1 VVSPRLYREGD
12 RVTLTIPGV
21 IAQVD
26 PEDPAR
32 HHLRYG
38 RQGVVYFRTDD
49 DSIDHVRVATADW
62 PPLPG
67 DVWRDRNGK
76 RWMAVTIDC
85 PECEVEGG
93 DCEDGNVALTSEFG
107 ARYPGNL
114 QLLRADRNYGP
125 FHLEIPGRARLE
137 REGGR

>member
-1 VVSPRLYREGD
+1 MSSRMYREGD

-21 IAQVD
+21 IARID

-38 RQGVVYFRTDD
+38 DQGLVYFRTDD
-49 DSIDHVRVATADW
+49 NSIDHVLVATADW

-67 DVWRDRNGK
+67 DVWRDRDRK
-76 RWMAVTIDC
+76 RWFCQVETDPDRPTII
-85 PECEVEGG
+85 
-93 DCEDGNVALTSEFG
+93 LTSEFAAVYTG
-107 ARYPGNL
+107 EHGLMKAV
-114 QLLRADRNYGP
+114 RNYGT
-125 FHLEIPGRARLE
+125 FYLEIPGRVRLE